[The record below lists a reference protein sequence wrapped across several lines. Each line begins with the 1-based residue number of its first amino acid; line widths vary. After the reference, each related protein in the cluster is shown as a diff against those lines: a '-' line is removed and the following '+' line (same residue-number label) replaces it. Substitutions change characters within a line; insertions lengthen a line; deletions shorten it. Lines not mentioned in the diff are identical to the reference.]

1 MKTAKYFT
9 ATWCGPCKAFKP
21 VMNEVVSEGYSVQF
35 IDIDQNQTLTSQYNV
50 RSVPT
55 TIIEE
60 NGIEVD
66 RFVGALPKHQVIQR
80 LNG

>member
-1 MKTAKYFT
+1 MRTAKYFT

-66 RFVGALPKHQVIQR
+66 RFVGALPKESVKNK
-80 LNG
+80 LS

>member
-9 ATWCGPCKAFKP
+9 ATWCGPCKTFKP
-21 VMNEVVSEGYSVQF
+21 IMQELTSEGYSVQ
-35 IDIDQNQTLTSQYNV
+35 ILDIDQNKALAQQYNV

-60 NGIEVD
+60 NGAVVD
-66 RFVGALPKHQVIQR
+66 TIIGVSNKTRIMEALS
-80 LNG
+80 